1 MLLRNC
7 IGQYAANIKT
17 VAIFAI
23 LLVFVI
29 AFSSFE
35 NIFVNSGTMLLDYN
49 VSYISPLLLAAEAG
63 LIALFLLLYS
73 FFVSIIVFDV
83 RRSLSK
89 VKLHIYLVEM
99 IRRFTLRIFAFY
111 AVFYL
116 ASFAAVIG
124 VSALAGA
131 AGFPAS
137 AAIAGAGLLVLAA
150 SLCFLFVPQ
159 AVVIDEEGLRHAL
172 LSNFEFLASHPRYFV
187 IAAAVGSGLLAL
199 LQLLEFAVDQF
210 ALVGSF
216 VSLFLMIVF
225 VLPFVEVL
233 KTYLYMMRFDII
245 KEQEAMVSK
254 RRRPH

>member
-7 IGQYAANIKT
+7 FEQYAANFKS
-17 VAIFAI
+17 VVVFAI

-35 NIFVNSGTMLLDYN
+35 NIFVNSGSMLLDYN
-49 VSYISPLLLAAEAG
+49 VSYISPLILAAEAG

-83 RRSLSK
+83 RRNLSQ

-99 IRRFTLRIFAFY
+99 IRRFTLRIFIFY
-111 AVFYL
+111 ALFYL
-116 ASFAAVIG
+116 ISFAVVIG
-124 VSALAGA
+124 ISAWAGA

-137 AAIAGAGLLVLAA
+137 VAIAGAGLLVLAA

-172 LSNFEFLASHPRYFV
+172 LSNFEFLASHPRSFV
-187 IAAAVGSGLLAL
+187 AAAAVGSILLAL
-199 LQLLEFAVDQF
+199 LQLLEFVIDQM
-210 ALVGSF
+210 ALLGSF
-216 VSLFLMIVF
+216 VSLFLALIF

-245 KEQEAMVSK
+245 KEHEAMMSK
-254 RRRPH
+254 RHRPH